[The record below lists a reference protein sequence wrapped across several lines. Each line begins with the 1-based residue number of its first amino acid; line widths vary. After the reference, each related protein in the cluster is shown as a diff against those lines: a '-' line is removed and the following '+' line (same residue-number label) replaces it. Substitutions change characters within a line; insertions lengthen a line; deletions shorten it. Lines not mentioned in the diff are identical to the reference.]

1 MKTAQWYRFS
11 LALVVVVGLVSACA
25 PVRAE
30 APQPARTAELKR
42 PRNLILFIGDGMGPQ
57 QIGLFELWA
66 REAATSK
73 YADRVTHY
81 RSLANR
87 GWMGLSLHSPAGALV
102 VDSACSATQLATG
115 QPAPPEVLGLN
126 TRGDRVPTVLEAARA
141 AGKATGL
148 VSDTRITHATPGAFV
163 AHVPHRSMETVIAEQ
178 VVASGADVM
187 LSGGGQFFAPK
198 GADRSWSGGT
208 YDPGSKRSDGRDLAA
223 EARAAGY
230 TVAFD
235 IDGLEGAGPRV
246 LGLFSKSGMSDAF
259 GDRRVRETGDTT
271 GSREPT
277 LAEMTHAALMRLE
290 GDPDGFFLMVEAGQI
305 DWAAHAND
313 AGWMLAEMERMD
325 SALAVISSWMAGRED
340 TVLAVTADHET
351 GGFGLS
357 YHTLDVPA
365 AVELPGNGMMGMEFH
380 PGYNFG
386 RSTTLDQIWAQK
398 RSIGSAIDGLPTAKA
413 ERTAALAERLS
424 AITGVSFSAA
434 EAARALSAE
443 GGDSERAGATK
454 GPLFD
459 PADIDQLWQAYRP
472 SERDRVSA
480 MASRALDDRR
490 GVVWATGT
498 HTHTPVP
505 LVVVGPTDFA
515 AGLGH
520 LTHHVLVGQ
529 ALFSW
534 LGLPGPQ
541 EP

>member
-1 MKTAQWYRFS
+1 MFGTMVRCS
-11 LALVVVVGLVSACA
+11 LSILFVACFVACA
-25 PVRAE
+25 PVRAT
-30 APQPARTAELKR
+30 APQQSTAGEQRR
-42 PRNLILFIGDGMGPQ
+42 PRNVILFIGDGMGPQ

-66 REAATSK
+66 REASTSK
-73 YADRVTHY
+73 YADRVSHY

-126 TRGDRVPTVLEAARA
+126 TRGDRALTVLEAARA

-163 AHVPHRSMETVIAEQ
+163 AHVPHRSMESVIAEQ
-178 VVASGADVM
+178 VVASGADVI

-198 GADRSWSGGT
+198 GADRSWSGGA

-235 IDGLEGAGPRV
+235 IAGLEGAGARV

-277 LAEMTHAALMRLE
+277 LAEMTNAALMRLE
-290 GDPDGFFLMVEAGQI
+290 DDPDGFFLMVEAGQI

-313 AGWMLAEMERMD
+313 AGWLLAEMERMD
-325 SALAVISSWMAGRED
+325 SALAVISAWMKGRED

-386 RSTTLDQIWAQK
+386 QATTLDQLWAQK
-398 RSIGSAIDGLPTAKA
+398 GAVSSAIDGLPTPHD
-413 ERTAALAERLS
+413 ERVAALAERLS
-424 AITGVSFSAA
+424 ALTGVAISTA
-434 EAARALSAE
+434 EAERAIAVE
-443 GGDSERAGATK
+443 GGDAERSGATK
-454 GPLFD
+454 GPRFD

-505 LVVVGPTDFA
+505 IVVVGPPDFSP
-515 AGLGH
+515 GLGH
-520 LTHHVLVGQ
+520 VTHHVQVGQ

-534 LGLPGPQ
+534 LGLQGPQ